1 MNNRK
6 REKRQREVSS
16 YLSEQD
22 QIDRWMNE
30 QKRREKEGERD
41 QFMREM
47 GIEVSDRKTGTRWIE
62 NSKNG

>member
-1 MNNRK
+1 MNNGK

-30 QKRREKEGERD
+30 QKRRAKEGERD
-41 QFMREM
+41 QFMRD
-47 GIEVSDRKTGTRWIE
+47 GD
-62 NSKNG
+62 